1 MAGVHMP
8 PLIAESTSAVSES
21 VTRLIVAVVM
31 QAGDLADLDTGS
43 KPPPIYVLIMTPK
56 ITST

>member
-1 MAGVHMP
+1 MP

-43 KPPPIYVLIMTPK
+43 KPSPIDVLILTPK